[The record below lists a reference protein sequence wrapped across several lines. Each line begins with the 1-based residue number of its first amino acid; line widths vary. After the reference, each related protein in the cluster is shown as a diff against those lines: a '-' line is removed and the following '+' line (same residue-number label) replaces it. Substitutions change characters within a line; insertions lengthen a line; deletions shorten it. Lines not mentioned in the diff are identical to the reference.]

1 MAIFGKKKSD
11 KDRDKEKQQLQSSGP
26 SIGDSISSPSPAM
39 ESSARQPSQQQQQQQ
54 QQQSPYSREASGI
67 PTPGGSHIPNK
78 GSISGLPGGPMAMG
92 SGFAPY
98 PGQPGPSGI
107 PASSSGPL
115 GSASGFRFGGPAP
128 RPDGMGS
135 GIPTPGGQG
144 SLRSRKISEQGAPI
158 MAAGA
163 PPGSNFG
170 MGGGVGSPNGGSIS
184 GLPSQSSGP
193 DAGPPLS
200 NPNLPGALLD
210 KGRSQQVVYPWSQRG
225 LVMKPPKFLDESRQ
239 APPGALSP
247 FPFPRYGHA
256 VNQMASASGELY
268 LFGGL
273 VRESVKNDLYTV
285 YVDKLIS
292 QTPNS
297 PPNATGPGSV
307 NPSQIY
313 ASATLVQTTGEIPP
327 PRVGHATVLVSNVLI
342 LWGGDTKV
350 RPDDKQDEGL
360 YLLNLSTRE
369 WTRVKAGDDPETCPV
384 GRYGHSVAIVGSR
397 FFVFGGQVDGTF
409 MNDLWC
415 FDLNSLKGTPTWE
428 CLKPQGDV
436 PPKRTGHASVTY
448 KEKIYVFGG
457 TDGQYHYNDTWCY
470 DIASDTWKELSCIGY
485 IPVPREGHAACVVD
499 DVMYIFGGRGVDGKD
514 LGDLAS
520 FKITNQRW
528 YMFANMGP
536 SPSGRSG
543 HALSTF
549 QNKVV
554 VLGGESFTGAKPDD
568 PATLHVLDTAKIKY
582 PTDNNAS
589 QVKTPGG
596 SKSNITSP
604 SNGTS
609 TGPVAVPGSQILGTN
624 GSVRSAMSPLAE
636 GDERHRTI
644 SPTTRGAPGPI
655 QGSAPT
661 SPPERGIEQNFA
673 QLQQQQ
679 QPQPQQQQQ
688 PQPQQQQQPQP
699 QQQQQPQPQP
709 QQQQQMLP
717 GSAPGVVVP
726 AQIQSQP
733 SLQQQ
738 LANQV
743 SPLQGP
749 STLQSPYQQLPR
761 AGVMNGD
768 PAMRAIS
775 PPSSIPQYQTQ
786 LSQPSQLLTQQSGQF
801 PPQQQQVPNQSQS
814 YPYQQQMGLGSTP
827 GVASASAPAPYD
839 GPRSQRSIENMRA
852 GGALSPTNMNSMRS
866 INGVVSKMGSP
877 AAPQDGFHY
886 GRTTSPPGT
895 NGYTSPQNVPAE
907 VDAMRKREAWYK
919 AALALAVKKGFVE
932 PDQLNAG
939 DLSIGDAQSITSER
953 VSLDGI
959 DTGAEGSDKDRVLKI
974 LISLKAQLASAKATI
989 AQQAQGEADR
999 HAESD
1004 RARSAALQEAA
1015 YYRAKLS
1022 AIESGNGDEMTR
1034 LDRERAHKLEK
1045 SLADALRESTQL
1057 ERQVSSLRE
1066 QAKLEQQLRN
1076 SAEERLSETAKRA
1089 MAAEA
1094 AQMKAYDELSALQKR
1109 SYSTE
1114 SALREHTE
1122 QVTTLSSLLSR
1133 HRADHEHASRQLDEA
1148 KASVAAHLAALMQLQ
1163 TAHGSV
1169 TTRAAE
1175 YERLHDEQ
1183 RGMLQQ
1189 HQSNIADLRAQL
1201 EAKSAEASN
1210 HASRAAELETLL
1222 HQHRQEAETHRTAAT
1237 SGLAALLAHKD
1248 QTSSGDLGASTAVPS
1263 HVLDKMRALEDEA
1276 EQLRQLHA
1284 EARQIADEHASS
1296 LQEMQNRHLTT
1307 EKQATALRS
1316 ELTALRSQL
1325 AVALQE
1331 AARLKDTASS
1341 KDLELRDR
1349 NRAIE
1354 AAQVKSSLLKQFMAE
1369 RGVSVPNEDELSV
1382 KSGYADRRIR
1392 ELEDEIDG
1400 RGRELQEAEHRLQDS
1415 ESRVEEL
1422 TRELEH
1428 HASLTASRGTADS
1441 TSVAEAERRAH
1452 LAERELAETTASY
1465 KDRMAQLENDYQ
1477 TAVQFVKGTEKML
1490 RRMKDELKKYKTEN
1504 AALQNELASMRS
1516 AGGGGRL
1523 STDDGARSEEAAR
1536 DIEALRSHLA
1546 DVTQQSEEIA
1556 AENRELER
1564 RVAQLV
1570 AEQAQHRGSLDKT
1583 GDIAGSSDNGHST
1596 RKVSELESEVA
1607 RLQASLE
1614 ESRKEV
1620 KKTLERNEQLQT
1632 QLSSS
1637 SATKS
1642 TEAGVEDASSLSRS
1656 LSAAQTSNEQLK
1668 RENANLTQRL
1678 QELDDKFQLLLGRI
1692 ESTHEDG
1699 GERARDS
1706 MAYGSIAS
1714 ELDKW
1719 ERGTLGE
1726 SDAYTAQQA
1735 SQADTVPLSS
1745 AEAYAGKADH

>member
-11 KDRDKEKQQLQSSGP
+11 KDKDKDKQQSQSSAP
-26 SIGDSISSPSPAM
+26 SNGDSISSLSPAM
-39 ESSARQPSQQQQQQQ
+39 ESFARQSQQQQQQQ

-78 GSISGLPGGPMAMG
+78 GSISGPPSGLMAMG
-92 SGFAPY
+92 SGFAPH
-98 PGQPGPSGI
+98 PGQPDPSGI
-107 PASSSGPL
+107 PAPGSGPL
-115 GSASGFRFGGPAP
+115 GSVSGFRFGGPAP
-128 RPDGMGS
+128 RPDGMAS

-144 SLRSRKISEQGAPI
+144 SLRSRKMSEQGAPI
-158 MAAGA
+158 IAGA
-163 PPGSNFG
+163 SPGSNFG
-170 MGGGVGSPNGGSIS
+170 MGGVGSPTSGSIS
-184 GLPSQSSGP
+184 GLPPQSSGP
-193 DAGPPLS
+193 DAGPRLS
-200 NPNLPGALLD
+200 NPNMPGQPLD

-225 LVMKPPKFLDESRQ
+225 LVMNPPKFLDESRQ

-256 VNQMASASGELY
+256 VNQTASASGELY

-297 PPNATGPGSV
+297 PPNAAGSGSI

-350 RPDDKQDEGL
+350 RADDKQDEGL

-369 WTRVKAGDDPETCPV
+369 WTRVKAGDGPETCPV

-397 FFVFGGQVDGTF
+397 FFVFGGQVDGNF
-409 MNDLWC
+409 MSDLWC

-470 DIASDTWKELSCIGY
+470 DIATDTWKELSCIGY
-485 IPVPREGHAACVVD
+485 IPVPREGHAACLVD

-543 HALSTF
+543 HAMSTF

-568 PATLHVLDTAKIKY
+568 PAILHVLDTAKIKY

-589 QVKTPGG
+589 QIKTSAV

-604 SNGTS
+604 GNGTP
-609 TGPVAVPGSQILGTN
+609 TGPAAGPGSHIPGPN
-624 GSVRSAMSPLAE
+624 GSVRSAMSPVAE
-636 GDERHRTI
+636 GDERNRTI
-644 SPTTRGAPGPI
+644 SPTMRGAPGPM

-661 SPPERGIEQNFA
+661 SPPERGLDQNFA
-673 QLQQQQ
+673 QQQQQ
-679 QPQPQQQQQ
+679 QQQQQQ
-688 PQPQQQQQPQP
+688 V
-699 QQQQQPQPQP
+699 
-709 QQQQQMLP
+709 LP
-717 GSAPGVVVP
+717 GSGPGIVAP

-738 LANQV
+738 LTNQA
-743 SPLQGP
+743 PPQGP
-749 STLQSPYQQLPR
+749 PTSQSPYQQPPP

-768 PAMRAIS
+768 PAMRATS
-775 PPSSIPQYQTQ
+775 PPSSVQHHQTQ
-786 LSQPSQLLTQQSGQF
+786 LSQPSQLLSQQPGQL
-801 PPQQQQVPNQSQS
+801 PPQQPQQVNQNQPYS
-814 YPYQQQMGLGSTP
+814 YPQQIGP
-827 GVASASAPAPYD
+827 GPAPGAAPATGPAPYN

-866 INGVVSKMGSP
+866 LNGVVSKMDSP

-895 NGYTSPQNVPAE
+895 NGYMSPQNVPAE

-939 DLSIGDAQSITSER
+939 DISIGDTQRITSER

-959 DTGAEGSDKDRVLKI
+959 DTGAEGSDKDRVLKT

-1022 AIESGNGDEMTR
+1022 AIESGNGDEVTR
-1034 LDRERAHKLEK
+1034 LDRERANKLEK
-1045 SLADALRESTQL
+1045 SLADALRESAQL

-1094 AQMKAYDELSALQKR
+1094 AQMKAYDELSSLQKR

-1114 SALREHTE
+1114 SALREHIE
-1122 QVTTLSSLLSR
+1122 QVTTLSSLVSR

-1148 KASVAAHLAALMQLQ
+1148 KASVAAHLAALTQLQ
-1163 TAHGSV
+1163 AAHGSV

-1189 HQSNIADLRAQL
+1189 HQAAIADLRAQL
-1201 EAKSAEASN
+1201 EAKSGEATT
-1210 HASRAAELETLL
+1210 HASRAAELESLV
-1222 HQHRQEAETHRTAAT
+1222 HQHRQEAEAHRMAAT

-1248 QTSSGDLGASTAVPS
+1248 QTSTRDLGASTTVPS
-1263 HVLDKMRALEDEA
+1263 HVEEKMKALEDEA

-1284 EARQIADEHASS
+1284 EARQMADEHASS
-1296 LQEMQNRHLTT
+1296 LQEMQDRHLTM
-1307 EKQATALRS
+1307 EKQHTGLRS

-1369 RGVSVPNEDELSV
+1369 RGVSVPNDDELSV

-1392 ELEDEIDG
+1392 ELEDEIDA

-1441 TSVAEAERRAH
+1441 TSVAEAERRAQ

-1465 KDRMAQLENDYQ
+1465 KERMAQLENDYQ

-1490 RRMKDELKKYKTEN
+1490 RRMKDELTKYKTEN
-1504 AALQNELASMRS
+1504 ASLQNELATLRS

-1570 AEQAQHRGSLDKT
+1570 AEQQQHRGSLDKT
-1583 GDIAGSSDNGHST
+1583 RDAAGGASDSGHST

-1632 QLSSS
+1632 QIGSS
-1637 SATKS
+1637 SATKLN
-1642 TEAGVEDASSLSRS
+1642 EAGGEDASSLSRS
-1656 LSAAQTSNEQLK
+1656 LSAAQTSNEQL
-1668 RENANLTQRL
+1668 RRDNANLTQRL

-1719 ERGTLGE
+1719 ERDRTLGDN
-1726 SDAYTAQQA
+1726 DAYAAQQA
-1735 SQADTVPLSS
+1735 LQAGTAPLSS
-1745 AEAYAGKADH
+1745 AEAYAGKPDH

>member
-1 MAIFGKKKSD
+1 MVIFGKKRSD
-11 KDRDKEKQQLQSSGP
+11 KDKDKDKQSAAQSHSSNP
-26 SIGDSISSPSPAM
+26 NNGDSISSLSPAM
-39 ESSARQPSQQQQQQQ
+39 ESSAKQPGQPQQQQHF
-54 QQQSPYSREASGI
+54 PYARETSGI
-67 PTPGGSHIPNK
+67 PAPAGFHIPNK
-78 GSISGLPGGPMAMG
+78 GSISGPSSGPMSSGLG
-92 SGFAPY
+92 SR
-98 PGQPGPSGI
+98 PGQPGSSGI
-107 PASSSGPL
+107 PGPSSGHP
-115 GSASGFRFGGPAP
+115 GAASGFRFGGPAP
-128 RPDGMGS
+128 RPDGIGS
-135 GIPTPGGQG
+135 GIPTLAQG
-144 SLRSRKISEQGAPI
+144 SLRSRKMSEQGGPI
-158 MAAGA
+158 NVAGGPAAF
-163 PPGSNFG
+163 NFG
-170 MGGGVGSPNGGSIS
+170 MGGVASSSGGAIS
-184 GLPSQSSGP
+184 GLPPASSGL
-193 DAGPPLS
+193 DSGPPLS
-200 NPNLPGALLD
+200 NAVNMSGQPVD
-210 KGRSQQVVYPWSQRG
+210 KGRVVYPWSQRG
-225 LVMKPPKFLDESRQ
+225 LVMNPPKFLDETRQ

-256 VNQMASASGELY
+256 VNQAASTTGELY

-285 YVDKLIS
+285 YVDKLVS
-292 QTPNS
+292 QAPNS
-297 PPNATGPGSV
+297 PPGAAPGSV
-307 NPSQIY
+307 NASQIY

-350 RPDDKQDEGL
+350 RADDKQDEGL

-369 WTRVKAGDDPETCPV
+369 WTRVKAGEGPDTCPL

-428 CLKPQGDV
+428 CLKPNGDV
-436 PPKRTGHASVTY
+436 PPKRTGHASVTL
-448 KEKIYVFGG
+448 KDKIYIFGG

-470 DIASDTWKELSCIGY
+470 DIATNTWKELSCIGY
-485 IPVPREGHAACVVD
+485 IPVPREGHAACLID

-543 HALSTF
+543 HAMSTF

-589 QVKTPGG
+589 QIKNPAG
-596 SKSNITSP
+596 SQIPQSNITSP
-604 SNGTS
+604 GGVAPS
-609 TGPVAVPGSQILGTN
+609 GPAAGPGSQIHGPN
-624 GSVRSAMSPLAE
+624 GSVRSAMSPVAE
-636 GDERHRTI
+636 ADERQRAI
-644 SPTTRGAPGPI
+644 SPTARGAPRQM

-661 SPPERGIEQNFA
+661 SPERGLNQTFA
-673 QLQQQQ
+673 QQQSTVPRPGAGSALMQSQAQPPQQPPQIMQPSYQQPTPAGVVNGDSSLGATSPPSSIQQHQMQVTLPQQQQQQ
-679 QPQPQQQQQ
+679 QPPMQNQPYPYSQQAG
-688 PQPQQQQQPQP
+688 PGPTPGAA
-699 QQQQQPQPQP
+699 
-709 QQQQQMLP
+709 P
-717 GSAPGVVVP
+717 GSGPVP
-726 AQIQSQP
+726 Y
-733 SLQQQ
+733 
-738 LANQV
+738 
-743 SPLQGP
+743 G
-749 STLQSPYQQLPR
+749 
-761 AGVMNGD
+761 
-768 PAMRAIS
+768 
-775 PPSSIPQYQTQ
+775 
-786 LSQPSQLLTQQSGQF
+786 
-801 PPQQQQVPNQSQS
+801 
-814 YPYQQQMGLGSTP
+814 
-827 GVASASAPAPYD
+827 
-839 GPRSQRSIENMRA
+839 GPRSQRSIENLRA
-852 GGALSPTNMNSMRS
+852 GGGALSPTNINSMRS
-866 INGVVSKMGSP
+866 INGVVSKMDSP
-877 AAPQDGFHY
+877 ANTPQDGFHY
-886 GRTTSPPGT
+886 GRNTSPPGA
-895 NGYTSPQNVPAE
+895 NGYISPQNVTAE

-939 DLSIGDAQSITSER
+939 DISIDAQSVTSER

-959 DTGAEGSDKDRVLKI
+959 DTGAEGSDKDRVLKT
-974 LISLKAQLASAKATI
+974 LISLKAQLAGAKATI

-999 HAESD
+999 RAESD

-1022 AIESGNGDEMTR
+1022 AIESGNGEEETR
-1034 LDRERAHKLEK
+1034 LDRERANKLEK
-1045 SLADALRESTQL
+1045 SLADALRESAQL

-1094 AQMKAYDELSALQKR
+1094 AQMKAYDELSSLQKR

-1122 QVTTLSSLLSR
+1122 QVTTLSSLVAR
-1133 HRADHEHASRQLDEA
+1133 HRADHEYAQGQLDEA
-1148 KASVAAHLAALMQLQ
+1148 KSNVAAHLAALTQLQ
-1163 TAHGSV
+1163 AAHAAV
-1169 TTRAAE
+1169 TSRAGE
-1175 YERLHDEQ
+1175 YERMHDEQ

-1189 HQSNIADLRAQL
+1189 HQQTIAELRTQL
-1201 EAKSAEASN
+1201 EAKSSEASS
-1210 HASRAAELETLL
+1210 HASRAAELETLAN
-1222 HQHRQEAETHRTAAT
+1222 QHRQESEAHRMAAT

-1248 QTSSGDLGASTAVPS
+1248 QTSTRDLGASGAVPA
-1263 HVLDKMRALEDEA
+1263 HVEDKMRALGDEA
-1276 EQLRQLHA
+1276 ESFRQLHA
-1284 EARQIADEHASS
+1284 EARQMADQHAAS
-1296 LQEMQNRHLTT
+1296 LQEMQDRHLSMERQHTG
-1307 EKQATALRS
+1307 LRS

-1331 AARLKDTASS
+1331 AARLRDAASS

-1369 RGVSVPNEDELSV
+1369 RGVSVPNDDELSV

-1392 ELEDEIDG
+1392 ELEEEIDA
-1400 RGRELQEAEHRLQDS
+1400 RAREVQVAEHRLQDS

-1428 HASLTASRGTADS
+1428 HASLTASRGTVDN
-1441 TSVAEAERRAH
+1441 TNVTEAERRAQ
-1452 LAERELAETTASY
+1452 LAERELAETSASY
-1465 KDRMAQLENDYQ
+1465 KERMAQLENDYQ

-1490 RRMKDELKKYKTEN
+1490 RRMKDELTRYKTEN
-1504 AALQNELASMRS
+1504 ASLQNEIATLRANGPGEGRS
-1516 AGGGGRL
+1516 SA
-1523 STDDGARSEEAAR
+1523 DDGARSEEAAR

-1564 RVAQLV
+1564 RVVQLV
-1570 AEQAQHRGSLDKT
+1570 AEQQHNMGSLDKT
-1583 GDIAGSSDNGHST
+1583 RDAAGASDGGHSA
-1596 RKVSELESEVA
+1596 RKVTELESEIA

-1620 KKTLERNEQLQT
+1620 KKTLERNEQLQSQVNLT
-1632 QLSSS
+1632 
-1637 SATKS
+1637 SAHKDVGAGEDTS
-1642 TEAGVEDASSLSRS
+1642 TLSRS

-1668 RENANLTQRL
+1668 RDNAMLTQRL

-1692 ESTHEDG
+1692 ESTHDDG
-1699 GERARDS
+1699 DGRARDS

-1719 ERGTLGE
+1719 ERDRSLGE
-1726 SDAYTAQQA
+1726 GGDAAYGLGQQTHGA
-1735 SQADTVPLSS
+1735 AAHGVPSAAPPLSS
-1745 AEAYAGKADH
+1745 AEAYAGKAEH